1 LALTGLVER
10 TGAKTEVKEAIL
22 SFLTTY
28 DVIVGNYGTGKS
40 TLVEEVASETLGVI
54 YIMILAN
61 PPSDLYSAID

>member
-1 LALTGLVER
+1 M
-10 TGAKTEVKEAIL
+10 KEAIL